1 MTQLNKKE
9 QAWSA
14 AIGLFLGCLAGLM
27 ISLSMVKE
35 AKRCDALKKENQ
47 LLRDMLISYQERTC
61 GE

>member
-1 MTQLNKKE
+1 MTQLSKKE
-9 QAWSA
+9 NVWSA
-14 AIGLFLGCLAGLM
+14 AIGVLIGSMAGLL

-35 AKRCDALKKENQ
+35 AKRCELLKKENQ